1 MAKSGKRVT
10 IKDLASICGVST
22 ATVSRV
28 LNHIGGGYSGETEA
42 RIRQV
47 ADEMGYAP
55 NPMARSLVTRKT
67 NLVAVLV
74 PDIHYYF
81 FQELFAGLEEYLN
94 PYGYRL
100 LLCNTHESQ
109 EQEDQFIR
117 SLSNGLVD
125 GMIVSTLNNSEN
137 NQLLAELHKNHFPVI
152 ALERYGEGLEGVCQ
166 FQIDN
171 YAAGKMAVDYLYRQ
185 GHRKI
190 AFLKGNRNAFNAGLR
205 YQGYLSGM
213 EAYGLEINEKLTRY
227 GDYGFQQSV
236 DATKELLVQGGFTS
250 LITANDMMALGA
262 CKAILKNGYKIPE
275 DISVLGLDRT
285 MLTDTHQPSIVSIDF
300 CAREMGLAAG
310 KCMMTMI
317 DGSSPEQKLYRQQPV
332 FHEGKSIRNE

>member
-28 LNHIGGGYSGETEA
+28 LNHIDGGYSGETEA

-94 PYGYRL
+94 PFGYRL
-100 LLCNTHESQ
+100 LLCNTQESQ

-125 GMIVSTLNNSEN
+125 GIIVSTPNIREN
-137 NQLLAELHKNHFPVI
+137 NQLLADLHKKHFPVI
-152 ALERYGEGLEGVCQ
+152 ALERYGEGLDGVCQ
-166 FQIDN
+166 VQIDN
-171 YAAGKMAVDYLYRQ
+171 IAAGRMAVEHLYRQ

-190 AFLKGNRNAFNAGLR
+190 AFVKGSREALNAGLR
-205 YQGYLSGM
+205 YRGYLEGM
-213 EAYGLEINEKLTRY
+213 EACGLKVDETLVRY
-227 GDYGFQQSV
+227 GDYHFQPAIH
-236 DATKELLVQGGFTS
+236 ATNELLERGDFTA
-250 LITANDMMALGA
+250 LITANDLMALGA
-262 CKAILKNGYKIPE
+262 CKAILKTGRRIP
-275 DISVLGLDRT
+275 DDLSVLGLDRT
-285 MLTDTHQPSIVSIDF
+285 LLTDTHEPSIAAIDF
-300 CAREMGLAAG
+300 CAHNIGRTAG

-317 DGSSPEQKLYRQQPV
+317 NGGVLEQKIYQQKPV
-332 FHEGKSIRNE
+332 FHEGRSVRKI